1 MSSEFHAAV
10 MTSPPLELLADVPGL
25 EIPEDYLSVIASPD
39 VNIPVGRF
47 RFHVL
52 QEQKAALV
60 FPPAET
66 SFTTSPPSVT
76 YNLSELAK
84 HPIPSAKYLQFLNT
98 YMNNSSNDTR
108 LSLRSIRNPSNREE
122 LLPLWVLTVWDRVSS
137 LIDSRNKWAQSC
149 LWVERLRAIHQEAT
163 QLASTH
169 FRTLG
174 WGSELPLY
182 GLRGITNLSLA
193 QFLSDNRIN
202 GEAIDLMSRFLLHS
216 PARPAGVLVF
226 DLRLSNFLSTVRSRE
241 AFDHPSPPHIEEL
254 EHQLTQANAFYFPLF
269 HANCEHWVAFKV
281 DTRRREIIYGMFS
294 IS

>member
-1 MSSEFHAAV
+1 
-10 MTSPPLELLADVPGL
+10 MTSQLLELPADIPGL

-39 VNIPVGRF
+39 INIPVSRF
-47 RFHVL
+47 RLHVL

-66 SFTTSPPSVT
+66 SFTTSPPSTT
-76 YNLSELAK
+76 YNLSDLAK
-84 HPIPSAKYLQFLNT
+84 HPIPSAKHLRSLKTYL
-98 YMNNSSNDTR
+98 NNSSDDTR

-122 LLPLWVLTVWDRVSS
+122 LLPLWVLTAWNEVSS

-149 LWVERLRAIHQEAT
+149 LWVQHLRDTHQEGT

-169 FRTLG
+169 FRMLG

-182 GLRGITNLSLA
+182 GLRGITTLSLA
-193 QFLSDNRIN
+193 QFLGDNRIN
-202 GEAIDLMSRFLLHS
+202 GEAIDLMSRFLSHS

-226 DLRLSNFLSTVRSRE
+226 DLRLSNFLSTICSQE
-241 AFDHPSPPHIEEL
+241 AFDRPSPPHIEEL

-269 HANCEHWVAFKV
+269 HASCEHWVAFKV
-281 DTRRREIIYGMFS
+281 DRCRREIVYGTFS
-294 IS
+294 IG

>member
-1 MSSEFHAAV
+1 MN
-10 MTSPPLELLADVPGL
+10 SPPLELPADVPGL
-25 EIPEDYLSVIASPD
+25 EIPEGYLSVIASPD
-39 VNIPVGRF
+39 VNVPVGRF

-66 SFTTSPPSVT
+66 SFTTLPPST
-76 YNLSELAK
+76 ACDLSGLAK
-84 HPIPSAKYLQFLNT
+84 HPIPSAKYLQSLKT
-98 YMNNSSNDTR
+98 YLNNSSDGMR
-108 LSLRSIRNPSNREE
+108 LSFRSIRNPSDRME
-122 LLPLWVLTVWDRVSS
+122 LLPLWVLTLWDKVSS
-137 LIDSRNKWAQSC
+137 LIDCRNKWVQSC
-149 LWVERLRAIHQEAT
+149 LWVQRLQATHQEGK

-193 QFLSDNRIN
+193 QFLGDTRIN
-202 GEAIDLMSRFLLHS
+202 SEAIDLMSRFLSYH
-216 PARPAGVLVF
+216 PDRPAGVLVF

-254 EHQLTQANAFYFPLF
+254 EHQLTQANALYFPSF
-269 HANCEHWVAFKV
+269 HAKHEHWVAFKV
-281 DTRRREIIYGMFS
+281 NICRREIVYGTS
-294 IS
+294 TID